1 MFEWPGKEVS
11 RPTQVVSKASATH
24 SGPILKRDNENN
36 SLKINYKILILNKC
50 YLDML
55 DCL

>member
-11 RPTQVVSKASATH
+11 RPTQGVSNASATH

-36 SLKINYKILILNKC
+36 ILKITIKFLF
-50 YLDML
+50 
-55 DCL
+55 